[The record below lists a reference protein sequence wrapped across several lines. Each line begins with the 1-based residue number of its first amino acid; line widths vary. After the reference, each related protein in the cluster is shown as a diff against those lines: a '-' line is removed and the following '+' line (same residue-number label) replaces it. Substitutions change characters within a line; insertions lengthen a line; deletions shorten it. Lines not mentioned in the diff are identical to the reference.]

1 MICKEN
7 DHIQQIVYYT
17 YYYITYLL
25 ENSFKVQRIL
35 FCAFWNEFSHQHQ
48 HQQSIIFN
56 AQFALFW
63 CKLIK
68 RKFHHWLNIPKLY
81 NERHLLYFIVPRGN

>member
-7 DHIQQIVYYT
+7 DHIQQIVYNT
-17 YYYITYLL
+17 YYHTTYLL
-25 ENSFKVQRIL
+25 GNSFKVQRIL

-56 AQFALFW
+56 AQFALF
-63 CKLIK
+63 LVQI
-68 RKFHHWLNIPKLY
+68 R
-81 NERHLLYFIVPRGN
+81 